1 MKILLI
7 PSTIRRQGLKYMA
20 SIKEARA
27 WASKKITL
35 WVFTDDVRIK
45 HLSFPIYLIFFFLLL
60 LVSCA
65 AFLSW
70 IIPSYRSVKAKMP
83 LLVQLQ
89 NENEEQKSELI
100 NLEKRIQELTPNLS
114 DVWEPDPVPKVMTN
128 IEQNDNEEIAPLKEF
143 GGLEEPS
150 LSSDDLIGDS
160 EIEEE
165 NEEPTVKATPV
176 VGTLEGNVP
185 PTHSL
190 NEAGET
196 TKSNNETTPSPE
208 KIDSYPYS
216 LQLGSYNTPKR
227 ADKAVSNFSAMGLSP
242 YKVKVDLGKK
252 GIWFRVFTGHF
263 KTKKEAKK
271 FKEEHGLS
279 KSVIKKIS

>member
-1 MKILLI
+1 
-7 PSTIRRQGLKYMA
+7 MA

-27 WASKKITL
+27 WLSKKISL
-35 WVFTDDVRIK
+35 WVFTDDVKIK
-45 HLSFPIYLIFFFLLL
+45 QFSFPIYLIVFSMLL

-89 NENEEQKSELI
+89 NENEEKKSEIL
-100 NLEKRIQELTPNLS
+100 NLERRIQELTPNLS
-114 DVWEPDPVPKVMTN
+114 DVWEPDPGPKVMTN
-128 IEQNDNEEIAPLKEF
+128 IEQNGNEEIVPLKEV
-143 GGLEEPS
+143 GESEEPS
-150 LSSDDLIGDS
+150 LSSDDMIGDRK
-160 EIEEE
+160 IEEE
-165 NEEPTVKATPV
+165 NEEPAVKATPV
-176 VGTLEGNVP
+176 VATLEGNAP
-185 PTHSL
+185 PTHAL

-196 TKSNNETTPSPE
+196 TKSKKKSTPSPE

-216 LQLGSYNTPKR
+216 LQLGSYNTLKR

-242 YKVKVDLGKK
+242 YKVKVDLGEK

-263 KTKKEAKK
+263 KTWSEAKK
-271 FKEEHGLS
+271 FKDEHGLN
-279 KSVIKKIS
+279 KSVIKKM